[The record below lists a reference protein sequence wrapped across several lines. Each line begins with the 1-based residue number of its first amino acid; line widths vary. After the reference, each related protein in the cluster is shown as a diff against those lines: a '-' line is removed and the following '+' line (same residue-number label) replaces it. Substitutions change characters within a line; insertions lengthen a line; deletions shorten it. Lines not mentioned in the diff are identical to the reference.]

1 MAQLLWHLWCLLVP
15 FHPEPSPECEG
26 MFSRNHWESLAL
38 PVREGAALLASPSG
52 SSGLQKPP
60 LNIRKSPIHIPSA
73 RSGEGEEQLQA
84 P

>member
-26 MFSRNHWESLAL
+26 MFSQNHWKSLAL

-60 LNIRKSPIHIPSA
+60 PEHQEVPHTHPHA
-73 RSGEGEEQLQA
+73 HSGEGEEQLQA